1 MKLADV
7 KCFIYS
13 ERLIIE
19 KNQGDREDIEADLHS
34 FANDH
39 KTIAQTFHLPFINI
53 DEIINR
59 SRPNAAI
66 SHKMISLYGDVR
78 EIMWAR
84 TSPIFGAVPLERE

>member
-7 KCFIYS
+7 KCFNYS

-39 KTIAQTFHLPFINI
+39 KIITQTFHLPQINI

-59 SRPNAAI
+59 SKPNAAI
-66 SHKMISLYGDVR
+66 SHKMISLYGDMR

-84 TSPIFGAVPLERE
+84 TSPIFGAVPLGRE

>member
-1 MKLADV
+1 LKLADV
-7 KCFIYS
+7 ISWIYL
-13 ERLIIE
+13 ERLLIE

-39 KTIAQTFHLPFINI
+39 KSIAQTFHIPLINVE
-53 DEIINR
+53 EIILR

>member
-7 KCFIYS
+7 TTWNYL
-13 ERLIIE
+13 ERLLIE
-19 KNQGDREDIEADLHS
+19 KDQGDREDIEADLHS

-39 KTIAQTFHLPFINI
+39 TLIAQTFHLPFINI
-53 DEIINR
+53 EEIIR
-59 SRPNAAI
+59 TSRPNAAI